1 MYSLIGWKSHF
12 EKLKPIR
19 ENQMRAIP
27 VVKVEYIIVD
37 NGKVVKAAKTYNSI
51 DEIITRLPELKT
63 QFKIFFEG
71 GEVFEGEFIP
81 PIKGLKQHVSNLI
94 EFRLSQLSGKAK
106 EELNHFA
113 MTHDVGFADYI
124 G

>member
-1 MYSLIGWKSHF
+1 
-12 EKLKPIR
+12 
-19 ENQMRAIP
+19 MRAIP

-37 NGKVVKAAKTYNSI
+37 NGKVIKAAKTYSSI
-51 DEIITRLPELKT
+51 NEIIANLPELRT

-81 PIKGLKQHVSNLI
+81 PIKGLKQHVNNLI
-94 EFRLSQLSGKAK
+94 EFRLSQITGKAK

-113 MTHDVGFADYI
+113 MTYDVGFTDYI